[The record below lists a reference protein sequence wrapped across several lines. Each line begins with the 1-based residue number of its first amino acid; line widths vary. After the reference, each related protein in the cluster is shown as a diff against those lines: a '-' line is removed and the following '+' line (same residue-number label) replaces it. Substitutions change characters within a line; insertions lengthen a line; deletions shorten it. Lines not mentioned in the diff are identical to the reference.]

1 MGVIRIMAELTVNN
15 FNNYGY
21 LDVEIQSQW
30 AELSHFIS
38 ADQYN
43 KLKHDIIRIAE
54 ARGIDLSKHLYEG
67 SGTGTVDIDEI
78 CPDVEAGQE
87 VSVQDIV
94 KLRKLTKNL
103 VLYENAIK
111 TNETTGEQELKLDAS
126 GKPNSKYDFLNENVV
141 SKPLA
146 ALYNEVRQVA
156 VDMKNGAPC
165 VSCSTNCKT
174 GCGQTCYTGCHFQCA
189 AANCKSACGGTSGCT
204 NSCSTNCHNET
215 CSQECEAT
223 CGYGA
228 CKQQCSAAC
237 GRDACGVNACTIT
250 CGGTC
255 IGTCMTGCK
264 SSCGF
269 ESCSSLCK
277 GNATGEN
284 HCRDGSCGY
293 SCRQN
298 CGIQCHG
305 NCGSG
310 CAENGQNSTNYY
322 GTTSGGTSGSSSYGC
337 YSWTC
342 GGGCHSGCNG
352 GCTGCSG
359 GCHSGCDNGCTGCKN
374 GCRGD
379 DCRGGCGG
387 CGRWCAG
394 ACVGCDSAC
403 SDSCAGCSGG
413 CGSGCTGGCG
423 LTCTSGGCANNCNGT
438 CGGGCNNGCGGD
450 CGGCGVSC
458 SGTCGGGCSGDGCGG
473 GCSSVCTNTCT
484 GCSGG
489 CSRSTC
495 STGCDSVSCYASC
508 ISGSCGSSCVIT
520 CTGASCSGDACRGTC
535 STTCV
540 YSCGSGCEYT
550 CGSNCGG
557 SSCVSNCITT
567 CSTTCVSSCNTECIS
582 SGCTH
587 NCGSTCS
594 GTCEIMCSS
603 ECSNGCKNKCTNSCL
618 GSCAQDVCSF
628 SCSVGCSN
636 TCYDSCG
643 VSCVDSCSDTC
654 VDGCKFGCSD
664 SCKGMVTKSTTY
676 NTKVFNYGEKQEPP
690 HNLNDKNSS
699 MYPNKKGYD
708 PSHPDAIYDN
718 DFATSD
724 NALNDTP
731 YKSKNTERTYNGKF
745 NNDGTVNSKPKA
757 WEFNKDSIVPTEE
770 FEKVP
775 EDAKFDPN
783 EIYYLKNGNLYT
795 EIGLNQSTF
804 DQYTGHASRQ
814 NNGGIRSSYLY
825 RKNREFLDTQPNQT
839 NRKLVEPVSVTTV
852 RDHDNLHD
860 QNGIVIVE
868 PGYSN
873 AITGAV
879 ARKLEIAT
887 NWSEGTDYYKI
898 ENGKPVPALSN
909 IAYDFGK
916 YAPGTAE
923 ANSGGRTKVIQGHLT
938 QADFDTLRSQGVILY
953 YAGAYITKTSPD
965 NENIVYAP
973 GGKHSDPR

>member
-43 KLKHDIIRIAE
+43 KLKHDIIRVAA

-67 SGTGTVDIDEI
+67 PGTGTVDIDEL

-174 GCGQTCYTGCHFQCA
+174 GCGQTCYTSCHYQCA

-215 CSQECEAT
+215 CSQECEAS
-223 CGYGA
+223 CGFGA

-237 GRDACGVNACTIT
+237 GRNACGVNACTIT

-264 SSCGF
+264 SACGF
-269 ESCSSLCK
+269 ESCNTLCK
-277 GNATGEN
+277 GTEVGEN
-284 HCRDGSCGY
+284 HCRDNSCGY
-293 SCRQN
+293 SCKEN
-298 CGIQCHG
+298 CGTSCTSG
-305 NCGSG
+305 CGSG
-310 CAENGQNSTNYY
+310 CKATNQNKDNAA
-322 GTTSGGTSGSSSYGC
+322 GTSPL
-337 YSWTC
+337 TKVDD
-342 GGGCHSGCNG
+342 HSGFEQGSNS
-352 GCTGCSG
+352 GCAKCGNTCRGDC
-359 GCHSGCDNGCTGCKN
+359 SGCDGC
-374 GCRGD
+374 
-379 DCRGGCGG
+379 GGCGG
-387 CGRWCAG
+387 C
-394 ACVGCDSAC
+394 D
-403 SDSCAGCSGG
+403 GG
-413 CGSGCTGGCG
+413 CGDNWVFCK
-423 LTCTSGGCANNCNGT
+423 
-438 CGGGCNNGCGGD
+438 CGGGCVG
-450 CGGCGVSC
+450 C
-458 SGTCGGGCSGDGCGG
+458 SGCDGCRNTCGASGCKSVCDGCTNGCGGGCSGCYGCGYTCWNGCSGNCSGNCKTACYDGC
-473 GCSSVCTNTCT
+473 STQCTGHCT
-484 GCSGG
+484 GCSAG
-489 CSRSTC
+489 CSNHNC
-495 STGCDSVSCYASC
+495 STECTDACFSSCS
-508 ISGSCGSSCVIT
+508 SGSCGNMCTVT
-520 CTGASCSGDACRGTC
+520 CTSSSCSGDACRGTC
-535 STTCV
+535 SSTCV
-540 YSCGSGCEYT
+540 YSCGNGCEYT
-550 CGSNCGG
+550 CGGTCG
-557 SSCVSNCITT
+557 SATCSSNCIST
-567 CSTTCVSSCNTECIS
+567 CSNSCVISCGTECIS

-587 NCGSTCS
+587 SCGSTCS
-594 GTCEIMCSS
+594 GTCETACSS
-603 ECSNGCKNKCTNSCL
+603 ECSAGCKNKCADSCL
-618 GSCAQDVCSF
+618 GSCSQDTCSF
-628 SCSVGCSN
+628 TCSTGCSN
-636 TCYDSCG
+636 TCYNSCG

-664 SCKGMVTKSTTY
+664 SCKGMVTKSIPY
-676 NTKVFNYGEKQEPP
+676 NAKVFNYGEIDEPP
-690 HNLNDKNSS
+690 HNLNDKDPS

-708 PSHPDAIYDN
+708 PNHPDTIYDD

-724 NALNDTP
+724 NALNDAP
-731 YKSKNTERTYNGKF
+731 YKSKNAERTYNGKF
-745 NNDGTVNSKPKA
+745 NTDGSVSSKPKS
-757 WEFNKDSIVPTEE
+757 WEFNKDSIIPTEE
-770 FEKVP
+770 FEIVP

-783 EIYYLKNGNLYT
+783 EIYYLKNGNRYT
-795 EIGLNQSTF
+795 EISLNQSTF
-804 DQYTGHASRQ
+804 NQYTGHASRQ
-814 NNGGIRSSYLY
+814 NNGGIRSVYLY
-825 RKNREFLDTQPNQT
+825 RKNREFLDTPPNQT
-839 NRKLVEPVSVTTV
+839 NRILVEPVSVPTV
-852 RDHDNLHD
+852 RDHDSLHD
-860 QNGIVIVE
+860 QNGNVIVE

-873 AITGAV
+873 AKTGAV

-887 NWSEGTDYYKI
+887 DWSEDTDYYKI
-898 ENGKPVPALSN
+898 VNGKPVPALSN

-916 YAPGTAE
+916 YAPGTVE
-923 ANSGGRTKVIQGHLT
+923 ANSDGRTKVSQGHLT
-938 QADFDTLRSQGVILY
+938 QADFDTLRSQGVTLY
-953 YAGAYITKTSPD
+953 YAGDYITKTSPD
-965 NENIVYAP
+965 DEDIIYAP